1 MMRFLLILVM
11 FIFPSSL
18 SQTCATELR
27 ADLSDEALQETATGT
42 DAVVFM
48 QRAMQLL
55 EPALPKLA
63 YLPNDFAYLDNDAA
77 VYVGTRGLLPAN
89 WQPDTL
95 TLGVWQELIQGL
107 AAWYDLE
114 PEISD
119 DLTKAGLLA
128 TLENLVTQAAATL
141 RPVALVA
148 SSQEDENKVSFWAI
162 IRNDS
167 VYPRIIVYR
176 PSADPVGFDSVGL
189 QEGVAK
195 ALPLL
200 GNCAMPLQNYIYAS
214 EDTARRLFL
223 SNNTATMY
231 VAATKPETSAD
242 PNIVPEG
249 EEIDYLTFNTVAL
262 EGYSAFAALFE
273 GSGVGPMTVMRLLP
287 QVRTNMNPAQ
297 VIRFV
302 LGN

>member
-1 MMRFLLILVM
+1 M
-11 FIFPSSL
+11 FGSL
-18 SQTCATELR
+18 SLAQTCATELR
-27 ADLSDEALQETATGT
+27 GNLTDEALQETATGT
-42 DAVVFM
+42 DAVTFL

-63 YLPNDFAYLDNDAA
+63 YLPDDFAYLDNEAA
-77 VYVGTRGLLPAN
+77 VYVGTRGLLPAI
-89 WQPDTL
+89 WEPDTL
-95 TLGVWQELIQGL
+95 TLDVWQRLVRGL

-114 PEISD
+114 PNINE
-119 DLTKAGLLA
+119 DLTKANLIA
-128 TLENLVTQAAATL
+128 TLDDLITRASATL

-148 SSQEDENKVSFWAI
+148 SSQEDKSKVAFWAV

-167 VYPRIIVYR
+167 VYPRMIVYR
-176 PSADPVGFDSVGL
+176 PNNDNVGL
-189 QEGVAK
+189 EDGVAEV
-195 ALPLL
+195 LPLL
-200 GNCAMPLQNYIYAS
+200 STCAMPLENYIFAS

-223 SNNTATMY
+223 ANNTATMY
-231 VAATKPETSAD
+231 VAATQPETSAD
-242 PNIVPEG
+242 PNIVPTG
-249 EEIDYLTFNTVAL
+249 EETEYFTFRTSAL

-297 VIRFV
+297 VVKFV